1 VSEGYAATQAQDT
14 AMLTHALTAVALAVT
29 FAILA
34 RAFPARPREAQSA
47 FDVRELERVYNRH
60 SLTVV
65 FASVVAGYVVWV
77 VLAWIGRIVLAPREP
92 GEVLWSPSGVFWI
105 LPSVFLG
112 LIAGA
117 LFVDGLLRSRD
128 EALAEAL
135 QDFESRR
142 HGVDFRRLER
152 PLIALLLLAS
162 GAYVALMLGWS
173 VRFRPE
179 AIVEDPFLPGRVLS
193 HRYTDVRE
201 VRLTPRKAGGV
212 GARERLDLAIRFADG
227 HELRSGSAPSDEAP
241 DSLRRVATLVA
252 SRAGVP
258 VSEPGAGN

>member
-1 VSEGYAATQAQDT
+1 
-14 AMLTHALTAVALAVT
+14 MLTHALTAVALAVT
-29 FAILA
+29 YAILA
-34 RAFPARPREAQSA
+34 RAFPARPREARSA
-47 FDVRELERVYNRH
+47 FDDRELERAYNRH

-65 FASVVAGYVVWV
+65 FASAVAGYLVYA
-77 VLAWIGRIVLAPREP
+77 VLAWTGRIVLAPREP

-105 LPSVFLG
+105 LPAIFLG
-112 LIAGA
+112 LVSGA

-152 PLIALLLLAS
+152 PVIAFLLLAS

-179 AIVEDPFLPGRVLS
+179 AIVEDPFLPGRALS
-193 HRYTDVRE
+193 HRYADVRE
-201 VRLTPRKAGGV
+201 VRLTPRRAGSD
-212 GARERLDLAIRFADG
+212 GARERLDLVVRFADG
-227 HELRSGSAPSDEAP
+227 HELRSSSAPSDERP
-241 DSLRRVATLVA
+241 DSLRRVAALVA
-252 SRAGVP
+252 ARAGVP
-258 VSEPGAGN
+258 VAEPGAGN